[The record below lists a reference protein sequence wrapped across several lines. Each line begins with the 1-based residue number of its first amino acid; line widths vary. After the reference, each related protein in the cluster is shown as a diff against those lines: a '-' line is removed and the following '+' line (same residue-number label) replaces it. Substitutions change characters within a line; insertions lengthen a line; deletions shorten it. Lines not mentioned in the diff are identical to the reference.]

1 MVIRAFNNC
10 SKITDYVAWAE
21 KIGRATWRARR
32 GGSWCSASRRRC
44 KAQTR
49 PVAMKHK
56 RFVKSCFCIILSQW
70 LLVHRRSYW
79 RRQHITQQLPTGL
92 LCRPTLLFQ
101 KKAAERVRSRLP
113 HALSIL
119 LFTGGRG
126 RATLV
131 VALINSGLPQQ
142 FTLRPHHLNGIRP
155 PLFRALHNEKIR
167 SGLSADN
174 EVSCSCSGPAGCV
187 APAPLR

>member
-1 MVIRAFNNC
+1 MSSFKSLLRVRHSLQASQHLPPEKKNAFDGGKYAINMVIRAFNNC

-21 KIGRATWRARR
+21 KIGGRATWRARR

-101 KKAAERVRSRLP
+101 KKAAETCTLRLP
-113 HALSIL
+113 YGNPPIL

-126 RATLV
+126 RG
-131 VALINSGLPQQ
+131 NPCGC
-142 FTLRPHHLNGIRP
+142 PHQ
-155 PLFRALHNEKIR
+155 
-167 SGLSADN
+167 
-174 EVSCSCSGPAGCV
+174 
-187 APAPLR
+187 

>member
-10 SKITDYVAWAE
+10 SKIIDYVAWAE
-21 KIGRATWRARR
+21 KIGGRATWRARR

-49 PVAMKHK
+49 PVAMKYK
-56 RFVKSCFCIILSQW
+56 RFVKSCFFIILSQW

-101 KKAAERVRSRLP
+101 KKAAETCTLRL
-113 HALSIL
+113 LDIIL
-119 LFTGGRG
+119 QYFYFR
-126 RATLV
+126 
-131 VALINSGLPQQ
+131 
-142 FTLRPHHLNGIRP
+142 FTLRPHHLNGIRA
-155 PLFRALHNEKIR
+155 PLFRTLYNEKVR

-174 EVSCSCSGPAGCV
+174 EVFRV
-187 APAPLR
+187 AALALPDAPLLHHPVDVV